1 MKIVS
6 KRRNKFGI
14 LILAFNKNLSF
25 AALATA
31 KERMTIL
38 PEKSL
43 SGCRKLHFSRQTR
56 DSIENMTQ
64 RCS

>member
-1 MKIVS
+1 MNIVS
-6 KRRNKFGI
+6 KTRNKFGI

-43 SGCRKLHFSRQTR
+43 SGCRKLDFSRQTR
-56 DSIENMTQ
+56 DSVENATQ
-64 RCS
+64 QRS

>member
-14 LILAFNKNLSF
+14 LILAFNKSLSV
-25 AALATA
+25 AALTTDI
-31 KERMTIL
+31 ERTTNL

>member
-1 MKIVS
+1 MNIVS
-6 KRRNKFGI
+6 KTRNKFGI

-31 KERMTIL
+31 IERMTIL

-43 SGCRKLHFSRQTR
+43 SSCIKLHFSRQMR
-56 DSIENMTQ
+56 NSIENMTQ
-64 RCS
+64 RRS